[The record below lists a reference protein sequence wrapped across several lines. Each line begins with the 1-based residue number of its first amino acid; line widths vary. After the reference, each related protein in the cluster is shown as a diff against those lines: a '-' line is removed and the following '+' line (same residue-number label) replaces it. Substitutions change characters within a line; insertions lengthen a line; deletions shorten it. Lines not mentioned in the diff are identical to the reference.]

1 MSGMWEVVTY
11 TKEKIYMLFVMQKLG
26 RLISFN
32 NFTNSNLNQRRVL
45 DPNDEA
51 TQKENAIFQAG

>member
-1 MSGMWEVVTY
+1 
-11 TKEKIYMLFVMQKLG
+11 MLFVMQKLG

-51 TQKENAIFQAG
+51 TQKENAIFQTG